1 MNATKRQNIVN
12 WLGSGSI
19 NIFGMP
25 FAGKDTQGKILAE
38 ELEGILLSSGDILR
52 HDHGIQEVHDI
63 MAAGGIIPS
72 ELFNRIVVPFL
83 AREELAGKP
92 LILSEVGRVDG
103 EAQVILKAT
112 RATQH
117 ETKAVVLLRL
127 SDDEV
132 WRRFRESQSTHDR
145 GVRADD
151 NENVLQRRLDSY
163 KQKVLPVIEY
173 YRSLNLLIEI
183 DGSQDRENVTRTI
196 FDELAARAD
205 NGDR

>member
-1 MNATKRQNIVN
+1 MDATKRQKIAN

-38 ELEGILLSSGDILR
+38 ELDGILLSSGDILR

-103 EAQVILKAT
+103 EAQVILEAT
-112 RATQH
+112 RNTRH

-196 FDELAARAD
+196 FDELATRAD
-205 NGDR
+205 NDDG

>member
-1 MNATKRQNIVN
+1 MDATKRQKIVN

-103 EAQVILKAT
+103 EAQVILEAT
-112 RATQH
+112 RDTQH

-127 SDDEV
+127 SDEEV
-132 WRRFRESQSTHDR
+132 WRRFRESKSTHDR

-196 FDELAARAD
+196 FDKLAARAD
-205 NGDR
+205 NDDR